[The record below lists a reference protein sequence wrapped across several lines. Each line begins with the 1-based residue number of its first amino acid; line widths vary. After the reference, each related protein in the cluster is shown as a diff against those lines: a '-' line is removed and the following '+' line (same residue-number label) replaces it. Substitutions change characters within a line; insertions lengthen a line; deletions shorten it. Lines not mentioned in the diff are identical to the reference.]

1 MAKKTAGWTAFPHP
15 STEFAYPGPAL
26 KKHWARLH
34 IGDQEPF
41 PGAQYLSRL
50 CKSHPALA
58 DAIPKFD
65 GDFAAL
71 SGKLQDAWRSYH
83 RGEFQHA
90 AELGVSLGP
99 IGHSVADKAT
109 SIYANYLEEN
119 TATRL
124 KLLETVM
131 TRAERTRD
139 LIPEHPNAHYQYAY
153 ALGRHS
159 QGTSVLQALADGVA
173 PKIRDALART
183 LAVAPDHAE
192 AHIATGTYHAQIIDK
207 VGSLLGG
214 MTYGVSK
221 DQALEHYR
229 RALALHPA
237 SAIARIEY
245 AWGLVSMFGRSR
257 IDEAT
262 KLVVDAAHVVPADAM
277 ERLDVALA
285 ESRLE
290 EG

>member
-1 MAKKTAGWTAFPHP
+1 MAKKTALWKPFPHP
-15 STEFAYPGPAL
+15 DADFAYPGAAL

-34 IGDQEPF
+34 LGDQEPF
-41 PGAQYLSRL
+41 PAAQYLSKL
-50 CKSHPALA
+50 CKAHPEVAR
-58 DAIPKFD
+58 AIPKFG

-71 SGKLQDAWRSYH
+71 SEKLQDAWRSYH
-83 RGEFQHA
+83 QGDFQHA
-90 AELGVSLGP
+90 AEIGASLGP
-99 IGHSVADKAT
+99 IGYSVADKAT
-109 SIYANYLEEN
+109 SIYANYIEPN

-124 KLLETVM
+124 KLLQTVM
-131 TRAERTRD
+131 ERAEQART
-139 LIPEHPNAHYQYAY
+139 LLPEHPNAHYQYAY

-159 QGTSVLQALADGVA
+159 QNTSVLQALAEGVA
-173 PKIRDALART
+173 PKVRDALART
-183 LAVAPDHAE
+183 LALAPAHAE

-221 DQALEHYR
+221 DKALEHYR
-229 RALALHPA
+229 KALALHPH

-245 AWGLVSMFGRSR
+245 ALGLVSMFGNSR

-262 KLVVDAAHVVPADAM
+262 KLVVDAAHVEPADAM

-290 EG
+290 DD